1 MAVTC
6 FPTCLLFLLLI
17 YHVYPLDYGTC
28 DDPFIIFKHT
38 IATSDSARECEN
50 YYAIFPD
57 IHDEGASKFKDGLC
71 AHQCK
76 LELPYTCFKIH
87 APETQFE
94 QGLLNI
100 DTFEKKLSSKWKY
113 ATEHNKYDQF
123 FDDSIAFWVNSL
135 DEYILHWQSNKNVKF
150 DYIGIE
156 WNLYDVNINDNN
168 FKNNK
173 FYSILIHSSQSARQF
188 EFISYIK
195 PNLYNNI
202 QWIIDDIPRC
212 TFKLQNNPYP
222 WDRNDGATIVPI
234 RISQPT
240 TNVNKMYDFYVN
252 ILGANLIYYANAIQ
266 SNTKTIFMALI
277 NTHIEMQFIQ
287 RDNTY
292 GDFTLDKYENLLMET
307 HTSIIT
313 NQYCGQDRWMDNHFA
328 YETYVIPG
336 LFDRIYYNL
345 KLNNIKFTVH
355 KNTKEHVSNYIKHQL
370 ELINY
375 NGQYTFGMW
384 VIQPN
389 GQSIKMGGVISDP
402 NVALYAN
409 TNDPQWCPKECNWGL
424 VQGKVDMTHVYID
437 DEKYYLN
444 KYMNVDIDI
453 YDDISNEIVVK
464 YTHHRSY
471 VIYVIFIVI
480 LIVFMFLVFHYLW
493 YYVCDKPTVNIRDC
507 DCDQYIP
514 I

>member
-1 MAVTC
+1 MMATTC

-313 NQYCGQDRWMDNHFA
+313 NQYCGQDRWMDNHYA
-328 YETYVIPG
+328 YST
-336 LFDRIYYNL
+336 
-345 KLNNIKFTVH
+345 
-355 KNTKEHVSNYIKHQL
+355 
-370 ELINY
+370 
-375 NGQYTFGMW
+375 W
-384 VIQPN
+384 
-389 GQSIKMGGVISDP
+389 
-402 NVALYAN
+402 NVAGLMDKIYFNLNHYGKEIKYGVGKNVYEHTSVHTKYSLDSIGYAGEYTYGLWVVEPTGLSIQIGGIIN
-409 TNDPQWCPKECNWGL
+409 DAQVTFFAAIGDPQWCPHDCPFGL
-424 VQGKVDMTHVYID
+424 VQGTVDKTHIYMDDLRFSQHDDGINHIFNNVDVDMKGS
-437 DEKYYLN
+437 KYEN
-444 KYMNVDIDI
+444 RI
-453 YDDISNEIVVK
+453 
-464 YTHHRSY
+464 
-471 VIYVIFIVI
+471 IYVMYCIVAVLCI
-480 LIVFMFLVFHYLW
+480 ALLSVTACYCVYCKRT
-493 YYVCDKPTVNIRDC
+493 YECNDYVAI
-507 DCDQYIP
+507 
-514 I
+514 